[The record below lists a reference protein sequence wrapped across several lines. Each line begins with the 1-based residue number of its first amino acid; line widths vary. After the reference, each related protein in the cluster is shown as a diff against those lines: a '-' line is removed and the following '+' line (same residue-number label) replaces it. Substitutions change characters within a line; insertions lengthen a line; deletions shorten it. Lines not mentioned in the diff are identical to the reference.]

1 MINQI
6 MKIKILLTNLVGL
19 VFIFCSS
26 QIHSVEQKYLE
37 ANQIL
42 QSSELS
48 LKKLIAN
55 DDLKNLKKFLKDSR
69 AILIFP
75 EIYEGG
81 FIFGAKGGNGLLIIR
96 RVNNKFSGPFF
107 FSIGGVSVGLQ
118 AGAKSGK
125 VVMTVMT
132 NRGLKSIL
140 KERVKL
146 GVDVDL
152 ALMSQGIGYS
162 AESTPRLADV
172 YSFSDNSGFFL
183 GGSLEGTYLQPRND
197 INEAFHKKR
206 FIADDILNNS
216 VISKDIQ
223 NLSDI
228 LNRLND

>member
-1 MINQI
+1 
-6 MKIKILLTNLVGL
+6 MKIKIILYNILTL
-19 VFIFCSS
+19 VFIFSFS
-26 QIHSVEQKYLE
+26 QSYSLNQEELE
-37 ANQIL
+37 AKQIL

-55 DDLKNLKKFLKDSR
+55 SDLKSLKKFLKDSR

-75 EIYEGG
+75 KVYEGG

-96 RVNNKFSGPFF
+96 RGNNKFSGPFF

-118 AGAKSGK
+118 VGAKSGK
-125 VVMTVMT
+125 VVMTIMT

-146 GVDVDL
+146 GVDIDA
-152 ALMSQGIGYS
+152 ALISQGVGYS

-172 YSFSDNSGFFL
+172 YSFSDNSGLFL

-197 INEAFHKKR
+197 INDAFHKKR
-206 FIADDILNNS
+206 FISDDILNNS
-216 VISKDIQ
+216 LISKDLQ
-223 NLSDI
+223 NLSEI
-228 LNRLND
+228 LNRLNDR

>member
-1 MINQI
+1 
-6 MKIKILLTNLVGL
+6 MKIKIILYNILTL
-19 VFIFCSS
+19 VFIFSFS
-26 QIHSVEQKYLE
+26 QSYSLNQEELE
-37 ANQIL
+37 AKQIL

-55 DDLKNLKKFLKDSR
+55 SDLKNLKKFLKDSR

-75 EIYEGG
+75 KVYEGG

-96 RVNNKFSGPFF
+96 RGNNKFSGPFF

-118 AGAKSGK
+118 VGAKSGK

-146 GVDVDL
+146 GVDIDV
-152 ALMSQGIGYS
+152 ALISQGVGYS

-172 YSFSDNSGFFL
+172 YSFSDNSGLFL

-206 FIADDILNNS
+206 FISDDILNNS
-216 VISKDIQ
+216 LISKDLQ

-228 LNRLND
+228 LNRLNDR

>member
-1 MINQI
+1 
-6 MKIKILLTNLVGL
+6 MKIKILLYSLLGL
-19 VFIFCSS
+19 IFIFSS
-26 QIHSVEQKYLE
+26 NQTYSLDQEKLE
-37 ANQIL
+37 AKQIL

-55 DDLKNLKKFLKDSR
+55 SDLKNLKKFLKDSR

-75 EIYEGG
+75 KVYEGG

-96 RVNNKFSGPFF
+96 RGNNKFSGPFF

-118 AGAKSGK
+118 VGAKSGK

-146 GVDVDL
+146 GVDIDV
-152 ALMSQGIGYS
+152 ALISQGVGYS

-172 YSFSDNSGFFL
+172 YSFSDNAGLFV

-206 FIADDILNNS
+206 FISDDILNNS
-216 VISKDIQ
+216 LISKDLQ
-223 NLSDI
+223 NLSEI
-228 LNRLND
+228 LNRLNDR

>member
-1 MINQI
+1 
-6 MKIKILLTNLVGL
+6 MKIKILLYNILTL
-19 VFIFCSS
+19 VFIFSFS
-26 QIHSVEQKYLE
+26 QSYSLNQEELE
-37 ANQIL
+37 AKQIL

-55 DDLKNLKKFLKDSR
+55 SDLKNLKKFLKDSR

-75 EIYEGG
+75 KVYEGG

-96 RVNNKFSGPFF
+96 RGNNKFSGPFF

-118 AGAKSGK
+118 VGAKSGK

-146 GVDVDL
+146 GVDIDV
-152 ALMSQGIGYS
+152 ALISQGVGYS

-172 YSFSDNSGFFL
+172 YSFSDNSGLFL

-206 FIADDILNNS
+206 FISDDILNNS
-216 VISKDIQ
+216 LISKDLQ
-223 NLSDI
+223 NLSEI
-228 LNRLND
+228 LNRLNDR

>member
-1 MINQI
+1 
-6 MKIKILLTNLVGL
+6 MKIKIILYNILTL
-19 VFIFCSS
+19 VFIFSFS
-26 QIHSVEQKYLE
+26 QSYSLNQEELE
-37 ANQIL
+37 AKQIL

-55 DDLKNLKKFLKDSR
+55 SDLKSLKKFLKDSR

-75 EIYEGG
+75 KVYEGG

-96 RVNNKFSGPFF
+96 RGNNKFSGPFF

-118 AGAKSGK
+118 VGAKSGK

-146 GVDVDL
+146 GVDIDA
-152 ALMSQGIGYS
+152 ALISQGVGYS

-172 YSFSDNSGFFL
+172 YSFSDNSGLFL

-197 INEAFHKKR
+197 INDAFHKKR
-206 FIADDILNNS
+206 FISDDILNNS
-216 VISKDIQ
+216 LISKDLQ

-228 LNRLND
+228 LNRLNDR

>member
-1 MINQI
+1 
-6 MKIKILLTNLVGL
+6 MKIKILLYNILTL
-19 VFIFCSS
+19 VFIFSFS
-26 QIHSVEQKYLE
+26 QSYSLNQEELE
-37 ANQIL
+37 AKQIL

-55 DDLKNLKKFLKDSR
+55 SDLKNLKKFLKDSR

-75 EIYEGG
+75 KVYEGG

-96 RVNNKFSGPFF
+96 RGNNKFSGPFF

-118 AGAKSGK
+118 VGAKSGK

-146 GVDVDL
+146 GVDIDA
-152 ALMSQGIGYS
+152 ALISQGVGYS

-172 YSFSDNSGFFL
+172 YSFSDNSGLFL

-197 INEAFHKKR
+197 INDAFHKKR
-206 FIADDILNNS
+206 FISDDILNNS
-216 VISKDIQ
+216 LISKDLQ

-228 LNRLND
+228 LNRLNGR

>member
-1 MINQI
+1 
-6 MKIKILLTNLVGL
+6 MKIKILLYNILTL
-19 VFIFCSS
+19 VFIFSFS
-26 QIHSVEQKYLE
+26 QSYSLNQEELE
-37 ANQIL
+37 AKQIL

-55 DDLKNLKKFLKDSR
+55 SDLKNLKKFLKDSR

-75 EIYEGG
+75 KVYEGG

-96 RVNNKFSGPFF
+96 RGNNKFSGPFF

-118 AGAKSGK
+118 VGAKSGK

-146 GVDVDL
+146 GVDIDA
-152 ALMSQGIGYS
+152 ALISQGVGYS

-172 YSFSDNSGFFL
+172 YSFSDNSGLFL

-197 INEAFHKKR
+197 INDAFHKKR
-206 FIADDILNNS
+206 FISDDILNNS
-216 VISKDIQ
+216 LISKDLQ

-228 LNRLND
+228 LNRLNDR